1 MKKYFLLFIIVLLSG
16 CKSQSDIRFETAAKV
31 YVENMLIE
39 DKYSDRPD
47 TVIILRDKLYEKY
60 KMSKDEY
67 KKVFDG
73 LSIDK
78 DKWNVF
84 FTLSEKYL
92 DSLKSKQS
100 LN

>member
-1 MKKYFLLFIIVLLSG
+1 MKKYFLIFIIVLLSG
-16 CKSQSDIRFETAAKV
+16 CKSQSDIKLETAAKV

-39 DKYSDRPD
+39 DKYTDRPD
-47 TVIILRDKLYEKY
+47 TALILCDKVYAKY

-78 DKWNVF
+78 DKWDVF

-92 DSLKSKQS
+92 DSLKSKKS